1 MMAHEIVGAGAG
13 IEEWQGARADARG
26 RLLDPHIARGLFV
39 ECLEAQEM
47 QREIELV

>member
-1 MMAHEIVGAGAG
+1 M
-13 IEEWQGARADARG
+13 
-26 RLLDPHIARGLFV
+26 LLDPHIARGLFV